1 MSIKN
6 EFIKLENISANIQK
20 SAANSIRISKINSY
34 KKKFFTGTRL
44 VHMQRYWVDRCTHTN
59 MKKFTFNENFSIFI
73 FASSNICTT
82 VCSINSILWA
92 NFLIKLFFSMPD
104 FFIFTNMCN
113 YRRAMEWSIWDFFVW
128 ILHSMKSV
136 VLKCDGRV
144 KLRNYAS

>member
-1 MSIKN
+1 
-6 EFIKLENISANIQK
+6 
-20 SAANSIRISKINSY
+20 
-34 KKKFFTGTRL
+34 
-44 VHMQRYWVDRCTHTN
+44 MQRNWVDRCTHTN

-82 VCSINSILWA
+82 VCSINSILWT

-113 YRRAMEWSIWDFFVW
+113 YRSAMEWSIWDFFVW

-144 KLRNYAS
+144 KLRNYANLTWICCCHFSLLHTWLWNVLWIYCKQINFHDSLLCRLKLTFF